1 MASSN
6 ELNQAIANMETE
18 KTNKVR
24 GKPMNCDTEIA
35 VANMKIQA
43 LNILKRI
50 KQIEDGEGCTCG
62 QTPSN

>member
-1 MASSN
+1 MAVSN

-18 KTNKVR
+18 KNKQSNR
-24 GKPMNCDTEIA
+24 KTYEPDTEIA

-50 KQIEDGEGCTCG
+50 KQLEDGGGCTCG

>member
-1 MASSN
+1 MAASN
-6 ELNQAIANMETE
+6 EVNQAISSMETE
-18 KTNKVR
+18 RTNKII
-24 GKPMNCDTEIA
+24 GKTMNCDTEIA

-50 KQIEDGEGCTCG
+50 KQLEDGEGCTCG

>member
-1 MASSN
+1 MAVSN

-18 KTNKVR
+18 RTNKVI

-50 KQIEDGEGCTCG
+50 KQLEDGEGCTCG

>member
-1 MASSN
+1 MAASN
-6 ELNQAIANMETE
+6 ELNQAISSMETE
-18 KTNKVR
+18 RTNKVI

-50 KQIEDGEGCTCG
+50 KQLEDGEGCTCG

>member
-6 ELNQAIANMETE
+6 ELNQAITNMETE
-18 KTNKVR
+18 KANKVI
-24 GKPMNCDTEIA
+24 GKSMNCDTEIA

-50 KQIEDGEGCTCG
+50 KHIEDGEGCTCG

>member
-1 MASSN
+1 MGASN
-6 ELNQAIANMETE
+6 ELNQAIVNMETE
-18 KTNKVR
+18 RTNKVI

-43 LNILKRI
+43 LNILKRV
-50 KQIEDGEGCTCG
+50 KQLEDGEGCTCG